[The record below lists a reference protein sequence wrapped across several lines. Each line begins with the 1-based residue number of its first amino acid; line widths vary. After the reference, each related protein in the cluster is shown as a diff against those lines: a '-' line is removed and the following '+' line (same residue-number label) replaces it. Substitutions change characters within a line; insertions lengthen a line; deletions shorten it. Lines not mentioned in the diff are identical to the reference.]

1 MYPYLDFFNEPENQE
16 MEYADDLEAGD
27 QDLRFHLNAHTGSD
41 RAHPAEPR
49 GNPRP
54 ELPIVAS
61 IHSPHTSWA
70 VPWTPAARTESGE
83 GTEYDSPPRKSAFD
97 RLRPLARERLGC
109 GKKAVGPA
117 IGLFP
122 VIAGTQK
129 AAAPARVDL
138 EPGQEIAHLYCWRQR
153 AGFIHPMQ
161 VMNNPVTSDA
171 YRVWYHTHGKLF
183 IGNPEHRQD
192 QGYVQCG
199 ASLNEAMHYIR
210 EMHISTGEARE
221 DRARALDLVRELHI
235 SSREHLERAGYAYY
249 GRPNSSFC
257 GSYSQAD
264 FGGLSQYTPASQV
277 YDPSQPGSSH
287 HNAPSNILPQFG
299 GQNRPAYNTS
309 PWPHPVGD
317 FIVEDYSS

>member
-1 MYPYLDFFNEPENQE
+1 
-16 MEYADDLEAGD
+16 MEYADDPEAGD

-41 RAHPAEPR
+41 RAHPAEPPPQEPGTPQYYPPPYQFQPGIYPQPAYFLVPGVSPNPVNLELRRVQSERRPSAPYPDPPGPSR
-49 GNPRP
+49 GPQQP
-54 ELPIVAS
+54 EQNRVK
-61 IHSPHTSWA
+61 
-70 VPWTPAARTESGE
+70 ARSTI
-83 GTEYDSPPRKSAFD
+83 
-97 RLRPLARERLGC
+97 PLRERAHLTDCGLQLGNDWGC
-109 GKKAVGPA
+109 GRKAVGPA

-129 AAAPARVDL
+129 ATAPAR
-138 EPGQEIAHLYCWRQR
+138 
-153 AGFIHPMQ
+153 
-161 VMNNPVTSDA
+161 
-171 YRVWYHTHGKLF
+171 
-183 IGNPEHRQD
+183 
-192 QGYVQCG
+192 
-199 ASLNEAMHYIR
+199 MHYIR

-317 FIVEDYSS
+317 FIVEDYSSQPGIGSQNIGMPSTVDFLDI